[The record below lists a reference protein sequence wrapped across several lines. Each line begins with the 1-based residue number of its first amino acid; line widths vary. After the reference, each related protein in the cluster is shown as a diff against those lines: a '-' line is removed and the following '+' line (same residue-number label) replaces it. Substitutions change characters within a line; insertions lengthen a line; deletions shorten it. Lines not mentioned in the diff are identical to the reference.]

1 MVKYFEMR
9 GFYRIFIEEEA
20 SHGKQMRRKRI
31 LCI

>member
-9 GFYRIFIEEEA
+9 GFVEEEA